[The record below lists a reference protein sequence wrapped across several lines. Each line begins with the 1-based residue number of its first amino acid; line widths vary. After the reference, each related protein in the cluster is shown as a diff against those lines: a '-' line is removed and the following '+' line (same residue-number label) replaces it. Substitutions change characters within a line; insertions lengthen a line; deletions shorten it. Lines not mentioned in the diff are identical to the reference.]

1 MVRVGLAGLGF
12 MGGTHA
18 QCHAALP
25 NSRLVAI
32 ADPEPDRRSKFAET
46 YGAKAYASVEEMVKD
61 ADIDMVD
68 ICMPT
73 YLHRKAVE
81 TAAAAKKH
89 VLCEKPMAL
98 TAADCDA
105 MIAAVKKAGVKFM
118 VGHVIRFWPEYT
130 VIKEILDSG
139 KYGKIKWASATRV
152 SPPPTWSWQEWLF
165 NEKLSGGAVL
175 DLHIHDLDYLAW
187 ILGMPKTVSAA
198 GANGKGG
205 ALDNVWTTMTGH
217 SSGAVGFAE
226 GSLDMAAGFP
236 FTMGLKVV
244 LEGASIELN
253 TRLTPDVLVA
263 KPDGSVE
270 NPAIP
275 QVEVPATAGAGT
287 AGNISALGGYF
298 IEVKYFVD
306 CVDKG
311 QTPTTVTPE
320 EAKAAVELCVAATKS
335 ARTGKP
341 VNL

>member
-1 MVRVGLAGLGF
+1 

-25 NSRLVAI
+25 NAQLVAI
-32 ADPEPDRRSKFAET
+32 ADPEPDRRREFADI
-46 YGAKAYASVEEMVKD
+46 YNARPYASVEEMVAD
-61 ADIDMVD
+61 ASIDMID

-73 YLHRKAVE
+73 YLHRRAVE

-89 VLCEKPMAL
+89 ILCEKPMAL

-105 MIAAVKKAGVKFM
+105 MIGAVEKAGVRFM
-118 VGHVIRFWPEYT
+118 TGHVIRFWPEYT
-130 VIKEILDSG
+130 VIKQILDSG
-139 KYGKIKWASATRV
+139 RFGKIRWASATRV
-152 SPPPTWSWQEWLF
+152 SPPPTWSWKEWLF

-175 DLHIHDLDYLAW
+175 DLHIHDLDFLAW

-198 GANGKGG
+198 GVNGRGG

-217 SSGAVGFAE
+217 PEGAVGFAE

-253 TRLTPDVLVA
+253 TRLSPDVLVA
-263 KPDGSVE
+263 EPDGSVE

-275 QVEVPATAGAGT
+275 QVEVPATTGAGT

-311 QTPTTVTPE
+311 EAPSTVTPE
-320 EAKAAVELCVAATKS
+320 EAKVAVELCVAATKS
-335 ARTGKP
+335 ARTGQS
-341 VNL
+341 VTL

>member
-236 FTMGLKVV
+236 FTMGLKVDC
-244 LEGASIELN
+244 EGGTIELN
-253 TRLTPDVLVA
+253 TRLSPSLLVA
-263 KPDGSVE
+263 
-270 NPAIP
+270 PAGGGIEYP
-275 QVEVPATAGAGT
+275 EVPAIEVPTVAGAGS

-298 IEVKYFVD
+298 VEVKYFVD

-311 QTPTTVTPE
+311 ESPTRVPAE
-320 EAKAAVELCVAATKS
+320 EAKSAVALCLAATK
-335 ARTGKP
+335 AAETGQVVK
-341 VNL
+341 V